1 MKYAIDEESI
11 ARAKTKIMAKK
22 LLDFAKEFYLK
33 PENKAKFEKWK
44 VEREKER
51 K

>member
-1 MKYAIDEESI
+1 MKQEIDEASI
-11 ARAKTKIMAKK
+11 TRAKTKIMVRT

-33 PENKAKFEKWK
+33 PENKAKFKKWK
-44 VEREKER
+44 EEREKET